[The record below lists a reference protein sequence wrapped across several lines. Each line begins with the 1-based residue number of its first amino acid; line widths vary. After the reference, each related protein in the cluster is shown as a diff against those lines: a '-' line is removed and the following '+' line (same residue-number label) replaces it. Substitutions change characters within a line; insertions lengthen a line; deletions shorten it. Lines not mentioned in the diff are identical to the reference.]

1 MDTPGIE
8 AALIRAEENVS
19 RGEGLDG
26 TGFWAA
32 VRQVKGNRELAERYG
47 ARIATLDDAA
57 YRNWALMVVPFG
69 LGTFLATVAVVAGL
83 VAIGLSYYLDGLA
96 AVVVFY
102 LGMVAMLPSTH
113 GLAHLVVGRL
123 LGIRFTSWF
132 VGSVLRPQP
141 GIKVDYRTYLL
152 APATN
157 RAWMHAAGAITTK
170 ILPLALLGAAIAAGL
185 PSWAVWGLVV
195 FFLVSVVFDIFWS
208 TKSSDWKR
216 FKREM
221 ALA

>member
-8 AALIRAEENVS
+8 AALVRAEENVS